1 MISDKQLKEL
11 IESCSMVEFE
21 YGVFE
26 ASLEDLKEFAERII
40 DIYENQE

>member
-1 MISDKQLKEL
+1 MINDKKLKEIL
-11 IESCSMVEFE
+11 ESCNMVEFE